1 MIAIRST
8 LFATRRWLPARLILF
23 VPLLLTILAA
33 CGPGS
38 GRGPAY

>member
-1 MIAIRST
+1 MIAIRPT
-8 LFATRRWLPARLILF
+8 LCAARRLLPGRLVILL
-23 VPLLLTILAA
+23 PLVLAILAA

>member
-1 MIAIRST
+1 MNAIRPT
-8 LFATRRWLPARLILF
+8 LAAARRLLPGRLIVVL
-23 VPLLLTILAA
+23 PLLLTILTA